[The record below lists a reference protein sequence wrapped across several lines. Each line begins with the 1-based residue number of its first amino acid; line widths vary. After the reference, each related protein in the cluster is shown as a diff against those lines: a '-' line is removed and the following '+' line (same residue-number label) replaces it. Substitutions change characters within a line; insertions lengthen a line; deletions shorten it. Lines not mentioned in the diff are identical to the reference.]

1 MSLKDCIIKGVED
14 GIIPTQKQLDLLNDY
29 EANFNKYIEQGMSET
44 DAARLS
50 GIDTFN
56 ELKIKAA
63 QKVKER
69 VKTLKLQQEF
79 EIQLNRYTDQMG
91 NYDYGSVLKQKFM
104 FTENKEG
111 VNRIL
116 SVEEEINNVHGRLD
130 SIYSDVLKKFRHNLL
145 GSNKNKAT
153 LVTMGREIFNPGSTG
168 NKAAE
173 EMARAWIETAETAR
187 KMFNSAGGR
196 IPKLE
201 KWHLPQSH
209 NELVIRDAG
218 YDTWRNF
225 LIDNDMLDVS
235 NMIDYRTGKV
245 MGKEQ
250 LEIALTDVYNT
261 ISTFGFSK
269 KTEIKNMNSK
279 LSSRRLDHRFLKFK
293 DFDSWNAYNKK
304 FGKGNV
310 FDAMVGHIKNMSRDI
325 AMMRTLS
332 PDPDKFIAW
341 MKFTA
346 EKKLLTQTSTSGK
359 TASGFEIVDKI
370 KGKKLDKA
378 RKKLKSD
385 FNKVDEAY
393 QTINGDLLDP
403 GNYMFAKTMGGLR
416 DLTTAMYLG
425 SASFM
430 ALGDFNLA
438 RITAQFHGLPAMK
451 VMNKNFQIFRQ
462 GLNQDKSTLIQ
473 TAASSGMVA
482 DHWSTIASG
491 MARVSSDDID
501 RPEFTRRIAD
511 FVLRSTGLSWLTQAG
526 RWGVG
531 LETMGYLAREV
542 QTSFTDLQKKNP
554 KFAQLLKIN
563 NITESEWNII
573 RRIPIYDAGVD
584 DATHAGAKFLKP
596 ADIFKLE
603 DLTEEQAM
611 DIFSKLQTTINY
623 VVDFAVPTAK
633 LKGSLVGGAARS
645 GTFPGE
651 LLKSILQFK
660 QFPLTIMF
668 THLTRM
674 MSRKGL
680 GKKLSYGGNLLI
692 SSTIMGA
699 LAFELKQLTKG
710 KEPTNIKD
718 LDEDQ
723 KKKYILANM
732 VRGGGLG
739 FMGDFL
745 FSTSYGGAKGGAGTI
760 LGAVPMLGLEVLD
773 FSIGNLKR
781 SFEGKEINYSGDL
794 ADLLK
799 KNFPGASAWYLR
811 LAAERWIFD
820 TISEAIDPKFNDK
833 KKRLNKRVYKEEG
846 TNFFWSPGDKMPK
859 KSPFN

>member
-1 MSLKDCIIKGVED
+1 MSLKDCIIRAVED
-14 GIIPTQKQLDLLNDY
+14 GIIPVQKQLDLLNDY
-29 EANFNKYIEQGMSET
+29 EANFSKYIEQGMSET

-63 QKVKER
+63 QKIKER

-79 EIQLNRYTDQMG
+79 EIQLERYTDQMG

-173 EMARAWIETAETAR
+173 EMSRAWIQTAETAR

-218 YDTWRNF
+218 YKVWRDF
-225 LIDNDMLDVS
+225 IMDNDMLDVE
-235 NMIDYRTGKV
+235 NMVDYRTGAV

-250 LEIALTDVYNT
+250 LELALTDVYNT

-269 KTEIKNMNSK
+269 KTSIKNMNSK
-279 LSSRRLDHRFLKFK
+279 LSSRRLDHRFLRFK
-293 DFDSWNAYNKK
+293 DFDSWDAYNKK
-304 FGKGNV
+304 FGKGTV

-325 AMMRTLS
+325 AMMRVLT
-332 PDPDKFIAW
+332 PDPDKFISW

-359 TASGFEIVDKI
+359 TASGFEVVDTI

-378 RKKLKSD
+378 RKKLKAD
-385 FNKVDEAY
+385 FNKIDDAY
-393 QTINGDLLDP
+393 NTINGDLLDP
-403 GNYMFAKTMGGLR
+403 ANYNLSKNMSGLR

-438 RITAQFHGLPAMK
+438 RITAQFHGLPSMK
-451 VMNKNFQIFRQ
+451 IMNRNFQVFRQ
-462 GLNQDKSTLIQ
+462 GLNQDKSALIQ

-491 MARVSSDDID
+491 MARVSSDDLD
-501 RPEFTRRIAD
+501 RPEVTRRIAD

-531 LETMGYLAREV
+531 LETMAYLARET
-542 QTSFTDLQKKNP
+542 QTSFIDLQKKNP
-554 KFAQLLKIN
+554 KFAALLEIN
-563 NITESEWNII
+563 NITASDWDII
-573 RRIPIYDAGVD
+573 RRIPLYDAGVD
-584 DATHAGAKFLKP
+584 DAAHRGAKFLRP
-596 ADIFKLE
+596 ADIFKVE
-603 DLTEEQAM
+603 DLTEEAAM
-611 DIFSKLQTTINY
+611 DLFSKLQTTVNY
-623 VVDFAVPTAK
+623 VIDFAVPTAK
-633 LKGSLVGGAARS
+633 LKGQLAGGAARA
-645 GTFPGE
+645 GTIPGE
-651 LLKSILQFK
+651 AIKSMLQFK

-668 THLTRM
+668 THLARM
-674 MSRKGL
+674 MGQNTVK
-680 GKKLSYGGNLLI
+680 KKLVYGTNLI
-692 SSTIMGA
+692 VSGTIMGA
-699 LAFELKQLTKG
+699 LAFELKQITKG
-710 KEPTNIKD
+710 KKTTDYSEMD
-718 LDEDQ
+718 GAEQ
-723 KKKYILANM
+723 RKYALANM
-732 VRGGGLG
+732 IRGGGLG

-745 FSTSYGGAKGGAGTI
+745 FSTKYGGAKGSAGTI
-760 LGAVPMLGLEVLD
+760 LGPVPMLGLEALD
-773 FSIGNLKR
+773 VTIGNMARTL
-781 SFEGKEINYSGDL
+781 EGTDVNIGGGIS
-794 ADLLK
+794 DLLR
-799 KNFPGASAWYLR
+799 KNFPGASAWYIR
-811 LAAERWIFD
+811 LAAERYIFD
-820 TISEAIDPKFNDK
+820 TMQEYIDPKYK
-833 KKRLNKRVYKEEG
+833 EKRKRLNRRVQKEEN
-846 TNFFWSPGDKMPK
+846 TNFFWKPGDKLP
-859 KSPFN
+859 N